1 VVIVATSGASAD
13 DVRVFASAL
22 TATTIQRAYSQSR
35 ASHLVDMVLKLD
47 GNGEHV
53 QVPSTISLGAPLTF
67 SAWVYARDPY
77 GVGQTMFDASDSV
90 TGAANSSV
98 INVRLQYNGRMV
110 FTVDSRPD
118 TGGSRM
124 QLVSPDAFPRAR
136 WTFVAIT
143 EGTGGTVN
151 MYWDGMVVASQT
163 GFVVPPTRTRPHVAI
178 GRDFPGANAT
188 FWGSLDAV
196 TYTRAVWSQ
205 ADVVNRMG
213 DTSSFYKQVR
223 ECSALCTLLCHAQH
237 R

>member
-1 VVIVATSGASAD
+1 MVVVVAVAAD

-22 TATTIQRAYSQSR
+22 SATTIQRAYSQSR
-35 ASHLVDMVLKLD
+35 ASHLVDMVLKLN

-53 QVPSTISLGAPLTF
+53 QIPNTVSFGAPLTF

-77 GVGQTMFDASDSV
+77 GLGQAIFDASDSV
-90 TGAANSSV
+90 TSAANSSV
-98 INVRLQYNGRMV
+98 INVRLQSNGHMV
-110 FTVDSRPD
+110 YTVDSRPD
-118 TGGSRM
+118 SGGSRM

-143 EGTGGTVN
+143 EGAGGSVN
-151 MYWDGMVVASQT
+151 MYWDGMVVASQS

-196 TYTRAVWSQ
+196 TYARAVWTQ
-205 ADVVNRMG
+205 ADIVNRMG
-213 DTSSFYKQVR
+213 DTSSFYKQVSVPVSQCAR
-223 ECSALCTLLCHAQH
+223 GVAVVNG
-237 R
+237 